1 MAKQKQYNPKL
12 HKEKLIKALIKHL
25 GIVSKACEEVGI
37 SRNQFYI
44 YCRTDDVFKQSVDDI
59 NEITLDFVEDKLFQN
74 IREGDRSSIMFYIK
88 YKGRKRGY
96 VDSSDVNISGGLDI
110 NLKNMFGFEDE
121 NSTEE

>member
-44 YCRTDDVFKQSVDDI
+44 YCRTDAAFKQEVDDI

-74 IREGDRSSIMFYIK
+74 IKEGDRSSIMFYIK

-121 NSTEE
+121 NNTEE